1 MNKLSRQRLS
11 DKLEFECIS
20 LVFTV
25 LVVIKPLC
33 YVTEKYDGDDITKH
47 WLYSYA
53 SHALGTVY
61 VLIHFISVVREMSQ

>member
-11 DKLEFECIS
+11 DKLEFDCVS

-33 YVTEKYDGDDITKH
+33 YVTEKYDGDDINNH
-47 WLYSYA
+47 
-53 SHALGTVY
+53 
-61 VLIHFISVVREMSQ
+61 